1 MDEGRKERIF
11 TIKMGNKFDG
21 TIYKYKTMLKS
32 FRVSMQ
38 YLISNFSEYYLKI
51 PFLKLFQYLSD
62 KTEGRKIKLL
72 TAKTAV
78 IINNQNFK
86 DRIVFQLRETIGNLQ
101 KKDSIS
107 IFNEN
112 KDGIFKV
119 DTKIKIPNLT
129 LFFVRH

>member
-1 MDEGRKERIF
+1 
-11 TIKMGNKFDG
+11 
-21 TIYKYKTMLKS
+21 
-32 FRVSMQ
+32 MQ